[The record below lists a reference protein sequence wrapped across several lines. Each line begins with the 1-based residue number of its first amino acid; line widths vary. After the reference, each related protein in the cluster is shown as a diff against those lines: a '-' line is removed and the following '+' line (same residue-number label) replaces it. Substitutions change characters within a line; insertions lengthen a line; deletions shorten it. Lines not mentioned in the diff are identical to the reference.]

1 MKDKIK
7 VFGILAL
14 LMFGIY
20 GIYKFLE
27 NLRLNDIEYINKN
40 YKIING
46 IVVKKSVQKGNSLR
60 VKYRVNGSVYIESDG
75 FLESKKVNIG
85 DSIRVKYSIDKPE
98 LMITEFNDYF

>member
-7 VFGILAL
+7 VFATLTL
-14 LMFGIY
+14 LMCGLY

-27 NLRLNDIEYINKN
+27 NRRSNDIELINKDF
-40 YKIING
+40 KIIDG

-60 VKYRVNGSVYIESDG
+60 VKYIVNGRVYIESDG
-75 FLESKKVNIG
+75 FLESQKVNIG

-98 LMITEFNDYF
+98 LIIIEFNDYF